1 MGFLPGNSWVHGVAI
16 SKGEKEN
23 CSYGGVLC
31 DFHLLLVL
39 GGVVSVSLR
48 KKSDGVDLTV

>member
-1 MGFLPGNSWVHGVAI
+1 MELGDCCTDYKGHC
-16 SKGEKEN
+16 KGEKEN